1 VKKKET
7 MIGIELYYIDWNVN
21 RVQKRNLRILD
32 LPRAQLF
39 NRELVLSIH
48 IQYSTKYKDDSK
60 IYF

>member
-48 IQYSTKYKDDSK
+48 NQYKHKIQG
-60 IYF
+60 